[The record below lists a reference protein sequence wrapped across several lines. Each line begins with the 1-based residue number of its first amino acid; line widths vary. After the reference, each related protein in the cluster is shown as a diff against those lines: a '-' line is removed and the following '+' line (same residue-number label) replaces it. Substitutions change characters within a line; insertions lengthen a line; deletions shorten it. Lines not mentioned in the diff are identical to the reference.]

1 MKDNSSHTAT
11 IIRNLEQLLALT
23 ATGICLIVCV
33 YIWSILRAQ
42 QPIWPLPGL
51 YLLEMLAV
59 SILGLWSIG
68 SNETRLSRL
77 RGFLTWVTVGI
88 LFAFVVLG
96 ALSVGFLIAPVAI
109 LFAIAAILSDHRQ
122 GHNLVAHLG
131 IGLVAALAQAAL
143 MLDVIRWL

>member
-1 MKDNSSHTAT
+1 MKDNSSPTT
-11 IIRNLEQLLALT
+11 SIRTLEFILAL
-23 ATGICLIVCV
+23 AASAICLIVCV
-33 YIWSILRAQ
+33 YVWLVLRAQ

-59 SILGLWSIG
+59 SFLGLWSIG

-96 ALSVGFLIAPVAI
+96 VLSVGFLFAPVAV
-109 LFAIAAILSDHRQ
+109 LFTIAAILSDHRQ
-122 GHNLVAHLG
+122 GHSLVAHLG
-131 IGLVAALAQAAL
+131 IGLVAAVAQAAL
-143 MLDVIRWL
+143 MLVVIRWL

>member
-1 MKDNSSHTAT
+1 MKDNSSHTT
-11 IIRNLEQLLALT
+11 SIRTLEFILALT
-23 ATGICLIVCV
+23 ATTICLIVSV
-33 YIWSILRAQ
+33 YVWSVLRAQ

-51 YLLEMLAV
+51 YLLEMPAV

-68 SNETRLSRL
+68 SNETRLSTL

-96 ALSVGFLIAPVAI
+96 ALSVGFLFAPVAI
-109 LFAIAAILSDHRQ
+109 LFAIAAILSDHKQ

-131 IGLVAALAQAAL
+131 IGLVATLAQAAL
-143 MLDVIRWL
+143 MLVVIRLL

>member
-1 MKDNSSHTAT
+1 MKDNSSHTT
-11 IIRNLEQLLALT
+11 SIRTLEFILALT
-23 ATGICLIVCV
+23 ATAICLIVSV
-33 YIWSILRAQ
+33 YVWLVLSAQ
-42 QPIWPLPGL
+42 QPMWPLPGL
-51 YLLEMLAV
+51 YLLEMPAV